1 MSFGMK
7 NVILSPGAGRF
18 VPVPGQP
25 HTHKAGA
32 DETGGAYVLWET
44 ALTGQGP
51 PQHIHHAEE
60 EAVSSLFLATSAVSR
75 ISCAR
80 QALQAFRWTP
90 AVCPR

>member
-32 DETGGAYVLWET
+32 DDTGGAYVLWET
-44 ALTGQGP
+44 DGAG
-51 PQHIHHAEE
+51 
-60 EAVSSLFLATSAVSR
+60 SAAAHPSR
-75 ISCAR
+75 
-80 QALQAFRWTP
+80 
-90 AVCPR
+90 